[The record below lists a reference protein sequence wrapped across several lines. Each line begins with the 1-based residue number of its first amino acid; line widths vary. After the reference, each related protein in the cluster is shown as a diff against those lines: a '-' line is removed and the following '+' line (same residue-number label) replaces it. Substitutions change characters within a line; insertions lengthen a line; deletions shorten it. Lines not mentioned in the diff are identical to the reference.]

1 MSTLIIYRA
10 VNGILLLDKP
20 CGYSSNNI
28 LQKVK
33 KIFCAKKAG
42 HTGSLDPIASGMLP
56 ICFGEATK
64 IAQYLLNSNKT
75 YHVIFKLG
83 QSTSTFDSEGKVLL
97 IRKINVNDQKIKK
110 VLDQFTG
117 YTYQIPPMYSAIKYN
132 GKPLYF
138 YARKNIVINRKKRL
152 IHISNIQ
159 YINYKNNL
167 IELKISCS
175 KGTYIRS
182 LIHDIGEKLKCGA
195 HIIFLRRLKIAHYT
209 ESDLI
214 NFNSIQTLKNNFKNF
229 VSPSVFYKK
238 IDQFLISIDTVLSHL
253 NEIILNYEEEILFK
267 NGNNVL
273 LKKNNL
279 VNGII
284 RVKSKKK
291 KTLIG
296 IGFIKNKTVLFPKR
310 IIF

>member
-83 QSTSTFDSEGKVLL
+83 QSTSTFDSEGKILL

-110 VLDQFTG
+110 VLSKFTG
-117 YTYQIPPMYSAIKYN
+117 YTYQIPPMYSAIKYK

-138 YARKNIVINRKKRL
+138 YARKNIVIDRKKRL
-152 IHISNIQ
+152 IHVSNIQ

-182 LIHDIGEKLKCGA
+182 LVHDIGETLKCGA
-195 HIIFLRRLKIAHYT
+195 HIVFLRRLRIAHYI

-214 NFNSIQTLKNNFKNF
+214 TFDSIQELKNNFKNF
-229 VSPSVFYKK
+229 ISLSAFYKR
-238 IDQFLISIDTVLSHL
+238 IDQFLISIDTALCHL
-253 NEIILNYEEEILFK
+253 NEIILNSEEEILFK

-273 LKKNNL
+273 LKENNFID
-279 VNGII
+279 GII
-284 RVKSKKK
+284 RVKSEKK

-296 IGFIKNKTVLFPKR
+296 IGFIKNNTILFPKR
-310 IIF
+310 IIL

>member
-1 MSTLIIYRA
+1 MSALIIYRS

-83 QSTSTFDSEGKVLL
+83 QSTSTFDSEGEVLL
-97 IRKINVNDQKIKK
+97 IRKINVNDQKIRK
-110 VLDQFTG
+110 VLNQFTG
-117 YTYQIPPMYSAIKYN
+117 YTYQIPPMYSAIKYK

-138 YARKNIVINRKKRL
+138 YARKNIFINRKKRL
-152 IHISNIQ
+152 VHISDIQ
-159 YINYKNNL
+159 YINNKNNL
-167 IELKISCS
+167 IEIKLSCS

-195 HIIFLRRLKIAHYT
+195 HIVFLRRLKIAHYI

-214 NFNSIQTLKNNFKNF
+214 NFNLLQKLKNNFKNLI
-229 VSPSVFYKK
+229 SPSIFYKK
-238 IDQFLISIDTVLSHL
+238 IDRLLISIDSALYHL
-253 NEIILNYEEEILFK
+253 NEIVLNSEEERLFK
-267 NGNNVL
+267 NGNNIF
-273 LKKNNL
+273 LKKNNTF
-279 VNGII
+279 NGII
-284 RVKSKKK
+284 RVKSEKKK
-291 KTLIG
+291 ILIG
-296 IGFIKNKTVLFPKR
+296 IGFIKDKTVLFPKR